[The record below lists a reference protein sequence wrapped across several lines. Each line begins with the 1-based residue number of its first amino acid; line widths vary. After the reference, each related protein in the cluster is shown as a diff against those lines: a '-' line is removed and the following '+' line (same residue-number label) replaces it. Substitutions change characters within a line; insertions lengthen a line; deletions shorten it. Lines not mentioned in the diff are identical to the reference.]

1 MTRPFPLQTCAPR
14 ILVTCQKCGKSR
26 DYPAH
31 IGHDEA
37 IARFA
42 KEHKCSEAVQSQ

>member
-1 MTRPFPLQTCAPR
+1 MTLSLLPCAPR

-26 DYPAH
+26 DYPARL
-31 IGHDEA
+31 GQNEA

-42 KEHKCSEAVQSQ
+42 KEHKCSEAVQGQ

>member
-1 MTRPFPLQTCAPR
+1 MTLSLLPCAPR
-14 ILVTCQKCGKSR
+14 ILVTCQKCRKSR
-26 DYPAH
+26 DYPAR

-42 KEHKCSEAVQSQ
+42 KEHKCSEAVQGQ